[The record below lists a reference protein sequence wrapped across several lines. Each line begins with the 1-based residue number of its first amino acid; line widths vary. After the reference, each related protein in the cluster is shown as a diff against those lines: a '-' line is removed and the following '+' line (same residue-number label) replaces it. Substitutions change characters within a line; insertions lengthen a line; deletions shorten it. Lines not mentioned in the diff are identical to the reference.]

1 MILSSSTADFF
12 LQMKNSETKHMFIYS
27 NNIESWGFIDMYFDE
42 SAMKY
47 CTYVAKG
54 QTKSK

>member
-27 NNIESWGFIDMYFDE
+27 NNIESWGFIDTLMNQQWNIVLTVVC
-42 SAMKY
+42 KN
-47 CTYVAKG
+47 V
-54 QTKSK
+54 